1 MAVQQKYPE
10 EPPGTTTDEKQRI
23 AELEREVRQLRHANE
38 ILWETQAPTGPEE
51 LAAVAAEIPAGSML
65 ARAAAT
71 LPDRT
76 ISLDVTHLEQ
86 IRVWFG
92 GPLREM
98 RPPAAYLAS

>member
-38 ILWETQAPTGPEE
+38 ILSETQAPTGPEE
-51 LAAVAAEIPAGSML
+51 LAAVAVEIPADSML
-65 ARAAAT
+65 ARAAT

-86 IRVWFG
+86 IRICFER
-92 GPLREM
+92 PLRKM
-98 RPPAAYLAS
+98 QPPGAYLAS